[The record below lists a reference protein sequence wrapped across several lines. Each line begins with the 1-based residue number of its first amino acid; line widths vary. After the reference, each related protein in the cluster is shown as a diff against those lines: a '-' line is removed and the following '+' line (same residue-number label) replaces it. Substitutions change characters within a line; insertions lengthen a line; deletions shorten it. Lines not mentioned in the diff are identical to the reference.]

1 MRPRTLVI
9 LAAALFA
16 LTVLLRAPAA
26 WVLAAA
32 PAAIECRTPAGSVW
46 HGACGQLRVPGAVLD
61 GIGWRLHFWPL
72 LLGRLELELRSADAR
87 APGTVRLTR
96 APGGRLELRDL
107 RADLPLDAGLV
118 PLFPAGWSGQLRL
131 ALGSVEFSNG
141 RLAGVRG
148 TVTARSLAQRSP
160 AMPFGSYELDFAP
173 VPERAAG
180 RAGPI
185 SAQLRDLG
193 GPLAVTGTLT
203 IRGSEYELSGLV
215 STRAEASADLA
226 KAVGFLGPA
235 DVQGRRAFT
244 LGGTF

>member
-1 MRPRTLVI
+1 MQPRSLVI

-16 LTVLLRAPAA
+16 LTVLVRAPAA

-32 PAAIECRTPAGSVW
+32 PAAIECRAPAGSVW
-46 HGACGQLRVPGAVLD
+46 HGACGQLRVPGAELD
-61 GIGWRLHFWPL
+61 GIGWSLHFWPL

-96 APGGRLELRDL
+96 APGGRLELSDL
-107 RADLPLDAGLV
+107 HADLPLDAGLV
-118 PLFPAGWSGQLRL
+118 PLFPAGWSGQLQL
-131 ALGSVEFSNG
+131 ALTSIVFSDG
-141 RLAGVRG
+141 KLALVQG

-160 AMPFGSYELDFAP
+160 AMPFGSYQLDFFP
-173 VPERAAG
+173 VTG
-180 RAGPI
+180 RASARAGLI
-185 SAQLRDLG
+185 SAQLHDLG

-215 STRAEASADLA
+215 SARAEASAELA

-235 DVQGRRAFT
+235 DVQGRRTFT